1 MQIYQYLNYSFRIKL
16 FPTFG
21 FLHAIMSKLD
31 NIREPVK
38 PEMKEFNRRFR
49 KSISSSVPLLNLVT
63 AYVLKRKGKQM
74 RPLFV
79 FLASKMTGSVTD
91 SSYTAASLIELMHT
105 ATLVHDDVVDE
116 SNQRRGAYSIN
127 ALWKSK
133 AAVLVGDYLLSKG
146 LLVSLENKEFELLEI
161 VSNAVKEISEG
172 ELHQIQKSRKLD
184 ISEEE
189 YFEIIRRK
197 TASLIAACT
206 ACGAKSVKVDD
217 ETLEKMWS
225 FGELVGIAFQIR
237 DDLFDYQKNG
247 LVGKPMGNDIKEKKL
262 TLPII
267 YALEQSDRSHR
278 KKILRMISSQRK
290 NSKNLDLIIQFV
302 IDQGGIEY
310 STKKMNEYKEK
321 ALEILTEFPNSEAK
335 ESLIALVNYSIN
347 RKK

>member
-1 MQIYQYLNYSFRIKL
+1 MSEIDKIKAPIRQEMID
-16 FPTFG
+16 FNDF
-21 FLHAIMSKLD
+21 FKSSIKSK
-31 NIREPVK
+31 
-38 PEMKEFNRRFR
+38 
-49 KSISSSVPLLNLVT
+49 VPLVDIITNYLLR
-63 AYVLKRKGKQM
+63 RKGKQM

-79 FLASKMTGSVTD
+79 FLTAKMFGEIND
-91 SSYTAASLIELMHT
+91 SSYTAASLIELLHT
-105 ATLVHDDVVDE
+105 ASLVHDDVVDE
-116 SNQRRGAYSIN
+116 SYERRGFFSIN

-217 ETLEKMWS
+217 ETLKKMWS

-267 YALEQSDRSHR
+267 YALEQSDRSQR
-278 KKILRMISSQRK
+278 KKILRMISSQGK

-310 STKKMNEYKEK
+310 STKKMNAYKEK

-335 ESLIALVNYSIN
+335 ESLTALVNYSIN

>member
-16 FPTFG
+16 FPTFE

-127 ALWKSK
+127 ALWKAK
-133 AAVLVGDYLLSKG
+133 IAVLFGDFLLAKG
-146 LLVSLENKEFELLEI
+146 LVLAVQHKEYGLLEI
-161 VSNAVKEISEG
+161 ISEASREMSEG
-172 ELHQIQKSRKLD
+172 ELLQLQKSRSLNID
-184 ISEEE
+184 MDTYYEV
-189 YFEIIRRK
+189 IRKK
-197 TASLIAACT
+197 TASLIAACIS
-206 ACGAKSVKVDD
+206 AGVKAAKGSH
-217 ETLEKMWS
+217 
-225 FGELVGIAFQIR
+225 ELVGQAHKLGVNIGMAFQIK
-237 DDLFDYQKNG
+237 DDLFDYQNNG
-247 LVGKPMGNDIKEKKL
+247 SIGKPVGNDIMEKKF
-262 TLPII
+262 TLPLI
-267 YALEQSDRSHR
+267 YSLNQCNSGER
-278 KKILRMISSQRK
+278 KRMIRK
-290 NSKNLDLIIQFV
+290 IKSAKKNQKAVREVIAFVQDKGGVDFASAKMHEFKNEALQILEVFPDSPARKSMKDLV
-302 IDQGGIEY
+302 LY
-310 STKKMNEYKEK
+310 TVSREK
-321 ALEILTEFPNSEAK
+321 
-335 ESLIALVNYSIN
+335 
-347 RKK
+347 